1 MSFITPLVMFQSAPQ
16 LLIDLIDNF
25 GYRAPD
31 HPLFGQGFF
40 YVFNDFLLE
49 CKYIY
54 RLNS

>member
-1 MSFITPLVMFQSAPQ
+1 MFQSAPQ

>member
-1 MSFITPLVMFQSAPQ
+1 MFQSAPQ

-40 YVFNDFLLE
+40 YVFNYFLLKV
-49 CKYIY
+49 KYTY
-54 RLNS
+54 GFNSY